1 MWDVGCVNGVFCCCN
16 VVHPGLLS
24 RIAMC
29 RPELF
34 PGLLAAMQGHGPDQP
49 PVDCAMGCLH
59 QALKELASKKINNN
73 PQAYEQVWHVQ
84 SNFAAVCWHF

>member
-1 MWDVGCVNGVFCCCN
+1 
-16 VVHPGLLS
+16 
-24 RIAMC
+24 
-29 RPELF
+29 
-34 PGLLAAMQGHGPDQP
+34 
-49 PVDCAMGCLH
+49 MGCLH